1 MGKTVVNSEYQED
14 SHYFT
19 NRIVNSKPAS
29 VKMNCFHM
37 TLSMLLSIAILFS
50 ITFQEASASKCH
62 PKCRRGQKCVT
73 TEQKSWCILGLCWSS
88 TEISSCVTPDSCRT
102 DRDCPWGQECLMDFN
117 CKKFTGKCEFDWYC
131 QSADKTSPEP
141 TTTTTTPEPTTTT
154 TTSEPTTTTITP
166 KPTTTTTTTV
176 EPEPSRTVVVTI
188 PTGPPKEKRD
198 VLFSVDENEFA
209 RGWILISQT
218 PQTKLLEQSSSVWI
232 PPDT

>member
-37 TLSMLLSIAILFS
+37 TLSMLLSVAILFS

-88 TEISSCVTPDSCRT
+88 TEISSCAAADSCRT

-141 TTTTTTPEPTTTT
+141 TTTTPKPTTTTTTPEPTTTT
-154 TTSEPTTTTITP
+154 TTPEPTTTTTATTNTTKTTASPQVECRSNADCP
-166 KPTTTTTTTV
+166 KWQDCLMDLKCRI
-176 EPEPSRTVVVTI
+176 S
-188 PTGPPKEKRD
+188 TGVCEHH
-198 VLFSVDENEFA
+198 FFC
-209 RGWILISQT
+209 
-218 PQTKLLEQSSSVWI
+218 
-232 PPDT
+232 